1 MTRETR
7 QPVECACCGW
17 TGKRMTGQIVMCPKC
32 GGWATFVWTPDRHE
46 TPKGRV
52 GDSVVSGCE
61 LPPSPHRSEG
71 PAGSGAALD
80 RG

>member
-17 TGKRMTGQIVMCPKC
+17 TGKRATGQIVTCPKC

-52 GDSVVSGCE
+52 GASAVSGC
-61 LPPSPHRSEG
+61 
-71 PAGSGAALD
+71 A
-80 RG
+80 

>member
-32 GGWATFVWTPDRHE
+32 GQPATFVWVDPRRPD
-46 TPKGRV
+46 
-52 GDSVVSGCE
+52 
-61 LPPSPHRSEG
+61 
-71 PAGSGAALD
+71 AAMD
-80 RG
+80 RGVRGWPRVL